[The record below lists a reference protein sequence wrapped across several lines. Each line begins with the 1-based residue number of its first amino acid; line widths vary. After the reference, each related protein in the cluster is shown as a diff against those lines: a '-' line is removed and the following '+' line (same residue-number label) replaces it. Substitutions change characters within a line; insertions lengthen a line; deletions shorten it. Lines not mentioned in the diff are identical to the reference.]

1 VSPNDVRCNLAELVF
16 YGHKGEGDDS
26 KLYQLTNLPTVVVN
40 VEGAQEIVSKE
51 NELSSNVYI
60 ISENGTKLLSTSE
73 TGVRGRGNA
82 SWNFPKKPYRLK
94 FDSKQSPLG
103 APASAKKWTLISNY
117 GDKSLMRNILAF
129 EVSRRVGLSYTPFC
143 HPVDLIVNG
152 EYRGCYQLCDQVEA
166 ATGRVPAKDGY
177 LIEIDAY
184 ASGEEV
190 WFTSYKGAPVTIKH
204 PDEDDIT
211 QEQRNF
217 IKNYFNNMETAVYA
231 SNYTDPTSGYRKYLD
246 LDSFLKNFIVG
257 EFAGNTDTYWSVYM
271 YKDAA
276 DGKLYTGPIWD
287 YDLGFENDE
296 RTYPI
301 NNIGDY
307 IYAAKGSV
315 ASESV
320 RTLVTRIVKED
331 PAAKARLLELW
342 TAARTEGSLNTLA
355 DMVDEKE
362 QLLQQSQELNFKRWK
377 ILDTEV
383 HENFQALGSYS
394 AEVGTVRTYIKSRLE
409 SLDKLI
415 RK

>member
-1 VSPNDVRCNLAELVF
+1 
-16 YGHKGEGDDS
+16 
-26 KLYQLTNLPTVVVN
+26 
-40 VEGAQEIVSKE
+40 
-51 NELSSNVYI
+51 
-60 ISENGTKLLSTSE
+60 
-73 TGVRGRGNA
+73 
-82 SWNFPKKPYRLK
+82 
-94 FDSKQSPLG
+94 
-103 APASAKKWTLISNY
+103 
-117 GDKSLMRNILAF
+117 
-129 EVSRRVGLSYTPFC
+129 
-143 HPVDLIVNG
+143 
-152 EYRGCYQLCDQVEA
+152 
-166 ATGRVPAKDGY
+166 
-177 LIEIDAY
+177 
-184 ASGEEV
+184 
-190 WFTSYKGAPVTIKH
+190 
-204 PDEDDIT
+204 
-211 QEQRNF
+211 
-217 IKNYFNNMETAVYA
+217 METAVYA